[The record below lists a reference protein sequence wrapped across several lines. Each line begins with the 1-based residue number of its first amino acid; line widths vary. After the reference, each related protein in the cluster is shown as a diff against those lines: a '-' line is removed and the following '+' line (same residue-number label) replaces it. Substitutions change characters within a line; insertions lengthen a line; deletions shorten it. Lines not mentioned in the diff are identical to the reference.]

1 MGRFGVRTYAG
12 NWAET
17 VAGVRP
23 LLKDDRHRVFLV
35 ILLIA
40 AGAAAPASGPLWL
53 TWPLLVIPLL
63 VLIAA
68 RVPASHAAVRILA
81 VLPFGILAVLF
92 TPWTME
98 GDRSEFFGIRYSV
111 AGLLFTTMVTVKL
124 IASALWLSF
133 LTATTPVPRLLAALR
148 GLRVP
153 ELLVDILESTIR
165 YLGVVARE
173 GKQILLSCRLRTPPE
188 VGLSVSALTRMR
200 RRFARTGSLVAG
212 LFLRTLRRAERCAD
226 ARASRELPGGS
237 EDPATENPGA
247 DKGKNE
253 IFVEGVSYQYPGST
267 ANALSGVTLNIPRG
281 KRIAILGANG
291 AGKTTLLLHLNGVLP
306 LQSGRVFVGGLEVNP
321 KNLRYIR
328 RRVGMV
334 FQNPDDQVFSATVME
349 DVRFGPE
356 QAGHDDAACDRIA
369 EEALRS
375 VGLWSQRE
383 SAPFSLSQ
391 GQRKRAAI
399 AGVLATGSDILLF
412 DEPMA
417 SLDPAGKN
425 EIQVLLN
432 DLQAAGRTLVV
443 ATHDV
448 DFAASWADGIIL
460 MDAGQVMAVGP
471 PALLVS
477 ETAMQVA
484 GLALP
489 LVSRP
494 FERLRPLLKRGSL
507 GLERLPV
514 NVDEAFAWLKYH
526 FVDFKISGGERAE
539 RAKEEARGSGPDT
552 SAVDAAKTDSG

>member
-1 MGRFGVRTYAG
+1 MGRFGIRTYTG
-12 NWAET
+12 NWADP
-17 VAGVRP
+17 VHGVRP
-23 LLKDDRHRVFLV
+23 LLKNDRQRVLLV
-35 ILLIA
+35 ILSMA
-40 AGAAAPASGPLWL
+40 AVSAVPASGPLWL
-53 TWPLLVIPLL
+53 ILPLLGIPLL

-111 AGLLFTTMVTVKL
+111 AGLLFATLVTVKL
-124 IASALWLSF
+124 IAAALWLSF
-133 LTATTPVPRLLAALR
+133 LTATTPLPRLLAAMR

-153 ELLVDILESTIR
+153 GLLVDILESTIR
-165 YLGVVARE
+165 YLGVVARD
-173 GKQILLSCRLRTPPE
+173 GKQMLLSCRLRTPPD
-188 VGLSVSALTRMR
+188 VGLSGSALTRMR

-237 EDPATENPGA
+237 EDPVTENPGA
-247 DKGKNE
+247 DEGKNE
-253 IFVEGVSYQYPGST
+253 IFVEGVSYQYPGSA

-399 AGVLATGSDILLF
+399 AGVLAAGSDILLF

-471 PALLVS
+471 SALLVS

-526 FVDFKISGGERAE
+526 FVDFKISGGGRAE